1 MYNFYNLLNYK
12 MGLFDWLKG
21 AARSVG
27 SWVSS
32 AAKKVGQF
40 ASGLGKKIGSIAR
53 DVVKPVADA
62 LSYVPVIGTPMR
74 YISKGADFIS
84 KLSDRGEQ
92 IAKTAQ
98 AVGGT
103 VERLQQGDVK
113 GAIERG
119 REAYE
124 TGRGVGRGIMGDYRA
139 MRR

>member
-1 MYNFYNLLNYK
+1 
-12 MGLFDWLKG
+12 MGFFDWLKG

-27 SWVSS
+27 SWIGG
-32 AAKKVGQF
+32 AAKKVGDF
-40 ASGLGKKIGSIAR
+40 ATGLGRKIGQVAR
-53 DVVKPVADA
+53 TVVKPVAEA

-74 YISKGADFIS
+74 YLAKGAEFVG

-92 IAKTAQ
+92 IAKTAE

-103 VERLQQGDVK
+103 VERLQKGDVK

-119 REAYE
+119 REAFE
-124 TGRGVGRGIMGDYRA
+124 TGRGVGRGIREDYRA

>member
-1 MYNFYNLLNYK
+1 MYNFYNLINYK

-27 SWVSS
+27 SWVSG

-40 ASGLGKKIGSIAR
+40 ATGLGKKIGSVAR
-53 DVVKPVADA
+53 DVVKPVAEA
-62 LSYVPVIGTPMR
+62 LSFVPVIGAPMR
-74 YISKGADFIS
+74 YLAKASDFVG

-92 IAKTAQ
+92 IAKTAE
-98 AVGGT
+98 AVGST
-103 VERLQQGDVK
+103 VERLQKGDVK